1 MSLKAEL
8 ETWASAL
15 KAYDEEDFEAALE
28 KFALIGDSSKIL
40 TNMGLIY
47 ATIGEHE
54 AAVEQFMAA
63 TSLDTYLAIACAC
76 HLLSHAYMLIP
87 RV

>member
-8 ETWASAL
+8 ETWATAL
-15 KAYDEEDFEAALE
+15 KAYDEEDFESALE
-28 KFALIGDSSKIL
+28 LFTHISDSSKIL

-54 AAVEQFMAA
+54 AAVEQFRGA
-63 TSLDTYLAIACAC
+63 TQLDQYLAVACVSQPAL
-76 HLLSHAYMLIP
+76 HYSNTI
-87 RV
+87 